1 LFNVV
6 IILALAWLAL
16 RLSRKGLAR
25 LRERMQAGGLA
36 DFERVKRINT
46 LEQVFR
52 YAIAVIIILVTGMLV
67 LSQLGISIAPILA
80 AAGVLG
86 IAIGFGAQSLVK
98 DYFTGLFLLLEN
110 QVRQGDVV
118 EIAGKGGLVEEM
130 TLRYIRLR
138 DYEGSVHYVPNG
150 TIDSVTNRSR
160 GFAFAVIDIGVAYRE
175 DVDEVYAVMR
185 EVGAA
190 LRADPEISAK
200 IEDDLEIAGV
210 DKWADSAVVIRC
222 RFKVRPLEQWG
233 VRRAYLYRL
242 KKAFDA
248 ADIEIW
254 VGFEIAQLS
263 GLFEHLLVR
272 KASGL
277 HPGQDIIAGAV
288 HHAHDAAHLVAC
300 QPFGQGLDYRDS
312 TCDCGLEPDNPA
324 LSLGGEGEVV
334 TVMGQ
339 QGLVGGD
346 HILARRDGGFGRQT
360 GGAFVAAHDF
370 DKDID
375 IVTPGEGHRIGFPR
389 IV

>member
-1 LFNVV
+1 MAYLDFMQVQLGVWRGLAFTLFNVV
-6 IILALAWLAL
+6 IILALSWLAL
-16 RLSRKGLAR
+16 RLSRKGLER
-25 LRERMQAGGLA
+25 LRAHMQEGEFVDL
-36 DFERVKRINT
+36 ERVKRLNT

-52 YAIAVIIILVTGMLV
+52 YAIAVIITLVTGMLV

-190 LRADPEISAK
+190 LRADPEFSAK

-248 ADIEIW
+248 ADIEIPYP
-254 VGFEIAQLS
+254 
-263 GLFEHLLVR
+263 HLTVY
-272 KASGL
+272 A
-277 HPGQDIIAGAV
+277 GQD
-288 HHAHDAAHLVAC
+288 
-300 QPFGQGLDYRDS
+300 
-312 TCDCGLEPDNPA
+312 
-324 LSLGGEGEVV
+324 
-334 TVMGQ
+334 
-339 QGLVGGD
+339 
-346 HILARRDGGFGRQT
+346 
-360 GGAFVAAHDF
+360 
-370 DKDID
+370 K
-375 IVTPGEGHRIGFPR
+375 EGHAAPLPLQLQRESN
-389 IV
+389 

>member
-1 LFNVV
+1 MAYLDLMQAQLGVWRGLAFTLFNVV
-6 IILALAWLAL
+6 IILALSWLAL

-25 LRERMQAGGLA
+25 LRARMQEGALA
-36 DFERVKRINT
+36 DFERVKRLNT

-52 YAIAVIIILVTGMLV
+52 YAIAVIITLVTGMLV
-67 LSQLGISIAPILA
+67 LSELGISIAPILA

-175 DVDEVYAVMR
+175 DIDEVYAVMR

-190 LRADPEISAK
+190 LRADPEFATK

-233 VRRAYLYRL
+233 IRRAYLYRL

-248 ADIEIW
+248 ADIEIPYP
-254 VGFEIAQLS
+254 
-263 GLFEHLLVR
+263 HLTVY
-272 KASGL
+272 A
-277 HPGQDIIAGAV
+277 GQD
-288 HHAHDAAHLVAC
+288 
-300 QPFGQGLDYRDS
+300 
-312 TCDCGLEPDNPA
+312 
-324 LSLGGEGEVV
+324 
-334 TVMGQ
+334 
-339 QGLVGGD
+339 
-346 HILARRDGGFGRQT
+346 
-360 GGAFVAAHDF
+360 
-370 DKDID
+370 K
-375 IVTPGEGHRIGFPR
+375 EGHAAPLPLQLQRESN
-389 IV
+389 

>member
-1 LFNVV
+1 MAYLDLMQAQLGVWRGLAFTLFNVV
-6 IILALAWLAL
+6 IILALSWLAL

-25 LRERMQAGGLA
+25 LRARMQEGALA
-36 DFERVKRINT
+36 DFERVKRLNT

-52 YAIAVIIILVTGMLV
+52 YAIAVIITLVTGMLV
-67 LSQLGISIAPILA
+67 LSELGISIAPILA

-175 DVDEVYAVMR
+175 DIDEVYAVMR
-185 EVGAA
+185 EVGSS
-190 LRADPEISAK
+190 LRADPEFATK

-233 VRRAYLYRL
+233 IRRAYLYRL

-248 ADIEIW
+248 ADIEIPYP
-254 VGFEIAQLS
+254 
-263 GLFEHLLVR
+263 HLTLY
-272 KASGL
+272 A
-277 HPGQDIIAGAV
+277 GQDKDGSAPPLRLQQQIITT
-288 HHAHDAAHLVAC
+288 D
-300 QPFGQGLDYRDS
+300 
-312 TCDCGLEPDNPA
+312 
-324 LSLGGEGEVV
+324 
-334 TVMGQ
+334 
-339 QGLVGGD
+339 
-346 HILARRDGGFGRQT
+346 
-360 GGAFVAAHDF
+360 
-370 DKDID
+370 
-375 IVTPGEGHRIGFPR
+375 
-389 IV
+389 